1 MTVAADKSPAPG
13 SAIDAPDPR
22 RWLILALLGLAQ
34 MMIVLDGT
42 IVNIALPTAQRAL
55 GFSTSDR
62 QWIVTAYALAFGG
75 LLLLGGRLSDRLGR
89 KRALLIGLVGFA
101 GASAVGGAATSFAML
116 AGARAVQGAFGAL
129 LAPTVLAL
137 LTTTFTD
144 PGERGRAFGIFGA
157 ILSAGGAIG
166 LLLGGVLTTYVSWR
180 WTLLVNLVLAAIAFA
195 GGTALLQPSRGE
207 QRGGLDLPGAVT
219 SSTGLFAVVYG
230 FSRADTSG
238 WQDPITLGFLV
249 AGVVLLA
256 AFLAIEARAA
266 HPLLPLR
273 VLVDRNRGASYLAI
287 FFIVAGLFG
296 LFLFLTFYL
305 QTTLGYSAVTT
316 GVAFLPMVAA
326 LSLTSVVT
334 NVRLL
339 PRFGPR
345 PLVPTGMA
353 VAAVGMVIM
362 TRLDVNSTYV
372 ADVLP
377 GLLVLG
383 VGIGLAIGSSTNTA
397 TAAVAPGDAGVASA
411 MVNTSQQVGASI
423 GTSFLNSLSASA
435 VSGFLMHHP
444 PSATVDAQATLY
456 GQRVVFWT
464 AAGILAA
471 GAIATR
477 LLFRA
482 GPMAALSARAR
493 PAPTAGPRPPIPS
506 PTRRSSR

>member
-1 MTVAADKSPAPG
+1 MTVTADNPPAQG

-195 GGTALLQPSRGE
+195 GGTALLQQSRGE

-219 SSTGLFAVVYG
+219 SSSGLFAVVYG

-287 FFIVAGLFG
+287 FFIVRGCSVCFC
-296 LFLFLTFYL
+296 FSRSTCKPH
-305 QTTLGYSAVTT
+305 SAT
-316 GVAFLPMVAA
+316 
-326 LSLTSVVT
+326 
-334 NVRLL
+334 
-339 PRFGPR
+339 
-345 PLVPTGMA
+345 
-353 VAAVGMVIM
+353 
-362 TRLDVNSTYV
+362 
-372 ADVLP
+372 
-377 GLLVLG
+377 
-383 VGIGLAIGSSTNTA
+383 
-397 TAAVAPGDAGVASA
+397 
-411 MVNTSQQVGASI
+411 
-423 GTSFLNSLSASA
+423 
-435 VSGFLMHHP
+435 P
-444 PSATVDAQATLY
+444 PSSPASRSCRWL
-456 GQRVVFWT
+456 
-464 AAGILAA
+464 
-471 GAIATR
+471 
-477 LLFRA
+477 
-482 GPMAALSARAR
+482 R
-493 PAPTAGPRPPIPS
+493 PFP
-506 PTRRSSR
+506 